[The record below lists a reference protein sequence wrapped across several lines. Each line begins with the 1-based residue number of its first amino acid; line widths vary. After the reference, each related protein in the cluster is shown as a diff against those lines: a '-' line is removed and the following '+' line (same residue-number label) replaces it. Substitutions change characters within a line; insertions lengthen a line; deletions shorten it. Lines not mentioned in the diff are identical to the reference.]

1 MSLRTLLTPLVSSW
15 LLSPQ
20 RQASARARAERRR
33 QARGLAHEVHY
44 FHQVDDPYS
53 ALACQALAGLQAR
66 YDIRLLPHLV
76 SPPADAAAPDRARLV
91 AYSRRDA
98 AVLAVRHG
106 LAFADPGHQP
116 AAEAT
121 EACAKDLL
129 AAIDKGH
136 FTEAAPALAAAL
148 WTATVDGPG
157 SLNFPKPGFPAATDA
172 RSPAEV
178 SERPKDRDV
187 VKALA
192 EGDALRERLGHYLG
206 GTFFYGGEWY
216 WGIDRLHH
224 LERRLQDLGAAR
236 AGVAGT
242 LAFAPDLGPDRAP
255 HLPQDLAPPSVSD
268 LQPALSSAK
277 RAGSTEA
284 PLQLVLD
291 EPVAEGDG
299 NTRQTVSAGSTSNI
313 GGSGSVTQ
321 TASAPTIDFFFS
333 LRSPYSA
340 IVMPRVFALARAQG
354 APVRL
359 RFVLPM
365 VMRGLAVPA
374 SKRRYISLDAAREA
388 RLHRIPFGRLNDP
401 VGRPTERGL
410 ALIPF
415 AHTQGRAEAY
425 LLAFMQGV
433 WSKGLD
439 AGSDKGL
446 RAIVEAAGLP
456 WAEAREALADER
468 WREIA
473 ERNRQALLDLGLWG
487 VPSFHVAGAST
498 WGQDR
503 LWQVREALIGESLM
517 GESLMREAL
526 VRGGLVPQARSQENQ
541 S

>member
-1 MSLRTLLTPLVSSW
+1 MSIRTLLTPLVSSW

-66 YDIRLLPHLV
+66 YDIHLLPHLV
-76 SPPADAAAPDRARLV
+76 SAPADAAAPDRARLV

-98 AVLAVRHG
+98 AVLAARHG
-106 LAFADPGHQP
+106 LTFVDPGRQP
-116 AAEAT
+116 PQEAV
-121 EACAKDLL
+121 EACGRALL
-129 AAIDKGH
+129 AAIDTGR
-136 FTEAAPALAAAL
+136 FTQAAPALAAAL
-148 WTATVDGPG
+148 W
-157 SLNFPKPGFPAATDA
+157 AATSA
-172 RSPAEV
+172 PSTPSAPSGSGG
-178 SERPKDRDV
+178 SEGNGQANTPQQAIEAGGRGLAH
-187 VKALA
+187 ALA
-192 EGDALRERLGHYLG
+192 AGDALRQRLGHYLG
-206 GTFFYGGEWY
+206 GTFFYAGEWY

-224 LERRLQDLGAAR
+224 LERRLQDLGSAR

-242 LAFAPDLGPDRAP
+242 VAFAPDLQTD
-255 HLPQDLAPPSVSD
+255 LQTDLAAELGHGV
-268 LQPALSSAK
+268 PAGRGSG
-277 RAGSTEA
+277 RAAERAADAGAA
-284 PLQLVLD
+284 PLRLLLD
-291 EPVAEGDG
+291 AQSNPHTNGRID
-299 NTRQTVSAGSTSNI
+299 STSNPLP
-313 GGSGSVTQ
+313 GSGEAHRH
-321 TASAPTIDFFFS
+321 ASTPTIDFFFS

-415 AHTQGRAEAY
+415 AHARGRAEAY
-425 LLAFMQGV
+425 LLAFMRGV
-433 WSKGLD
+433 WSEGLD
-439 AGSDKGL
+439 AGSDRGL

-456 WAEAREALADER
+456 WTEARDALADEG

-487 VPSFHVAGAST
+487 VPSFQVAGTST

-503 LWQVREALIGESLM
+503 LWQVREALARYAPAQRGE
-517 GESLMREAL
+517 A
-526 VRGGLVPQARSQENQ
+526 
-541 S
+541 